1 MNSRILL
8 LAISAAALS
17 SCSSV
22 YKSGQT
28 PDDVYYSPAQQ
39 RPAYVN
45 TESQNQPEY
54 RGNRN
59 DYANGSSYYSDYY
72 LRFKSSNYYRWSTFD
87 DYYWYDWR
95 YNSYYYDPFYS
106 PIYYGSYGNPYSG
119 YSNPKY
125 YYTTSNYS
133 GPRMY
138 NLNTYDNTARQATY
152 FNPKLG
158 NNNNLPS
165 RSFNTTTSTD
175 RGGFLRSVFSNSN
188 NGHSYYNTGNSNGR
202 YDGGT
207 TRTFDS
213 GNSSRSSN
221 SSNSGSSSSGS
232 RSSGGS
238 SSGGSAPVRRF

>member
-39 RPAYVN
+39 KPAYVN
-45 TESQNQPEY
+45 TETQDQSQY
-54 RGNRN
+54 HGRN
-59 DYANGSSYYSDYY
+59 DLAGSSYYSDYY

-95 YNSYYYDPFYS
+95 YNSYVYDPFYS
-106 PIYYGSYGNPYSG
+106 PIYYGNYGNPYGG
-119 YSNPKY
+119 YTNPKY
-125 YYTTSNYS
+125 FYTTTNYS

-138 NLNTYDNTARQATY
+138 NLNTYDNSNRQATY

-158 NNNNLPS
+158 NNNNPS
-165 RSFNTTTSTD
+165 SKSFNTTTSTD

-188 NGHSYYNTGNSNGR
+188 NGNSYYNSGNSNNGR
-202 YDGGT
+202 YNGGT

-213 GNSSRSSN
+213 GTNSSKSGSN
-221 SSNSGSSSSGS
+221 SSGSSSSGS

-238 SSGGSAPVRRF
+238 SGGSAPVRRF